1 MIDRYEVGRAE
12 FDNNI
17 KDCFEDISI
26 TFLMAPL
33 FANNE
38 PKLIIGDR
46 GVGKT
51 HLLKLLSTEKP
62 IEIFTLDKERIFDG
76 VVSYSSI
83 KPNRELELIIV
94 DDLHYLLK
102 TMQVIKLDT
111 GEVSENAI
119 IENLQ
124 NFKKYASKKNATIVF
139 VADEGIAGLSLRFK
153 EENRKRFLEIFGH
166 CVDTPDDAR
175 FLVKYFEDQIVPT
188 TRNNV
193 LNLNNRGTL
202 SFYRGLGDYIATI
215 QGNEKSEFDKKLI
228 QASKRFEKKILNASE
243 NVVDEFRLVD
253 IPFGFYGSLNDK
265 FDEDTYF
272 HYYVNENGYLSPFPY
287 LVERKG
293 IPILT
298 KEIDKRY
305 ETYKYSEKT
314 QFASFRQLKIL
325 FDEFGEISMRKLK
338 IDLKKSITEDI
349 TDFFPFESG
358 MKFTITDIKKIVWK
372 MHNVVKKIIGS
383 HTYKELA
390 ARLVDPKYD
399 PLIEYLLFDL
409 EFE

>member
-1 MIDRYEVGRAE
+1 MNVKYGHGRAE
-12 FDNNI
+12 FETHI
-17 KDCFEDISI
+17 MDCFEDISI
-26 TFLMAPL
+26 TYLMAPL

-51 HLLKLLSTEKP
+51 HLLKLLSKEKS
-62 IEIFTLDKERIFDG
+62 IEIYVLDKERIFDG
-76 VVSYSSI
+76 IVSYSSI
-83 KPNRELELIIV
+83 KQKSEPELIVI

-102 TMQVIKLDT
+102 AMQVIKLDA
-111 GEVSENAI
+111 GDVSENAI

-124 NFKKYASKKNATIVF
+124 SFKNYAYEKNATIVF

-153 EENRKRFLEIFGH
+153 EENRKRFLELFGR

-175 FLVKYFEDQIVPT
+175 FLIKYFDDQIIPT
-188 TRNNV
+188 TRNNI

-202 SFYRGLGDYIATI
+202 SFYRGFIEYIDAI
-215 QGNEKSEFDKKLI
+215 QSKEKSEFDKELI
-228 QASKRFEKKILNASE
+228 QASKKFEKKILNASE
-243 NVVDEFRLVD
+243 NVVDEFKMID

-272 HYYVNENGYLSPFPY
+272 HYYINENGHLSPFPY

-293 IPILT
+293 IPLLT

-325 FDEFGEISMRKLK
+325 FDDFGEISMRKLK
-338 IDLKKSITEDI
+338 IDLKKPIQEDI
-349 TDFFPFESG
+349 TDFFPFETG
-358 MKFTITDIKKIVWK
+358 MKFTISDIKKIVWK
-372 MHNVVKKIIGS
+372 MHNVVKRAIGTHS
-383 HTYKELA
+383 YKELA
-390 ARLVDPKYD
+390 TRLANPKYD